1 MFSFIFQYDVS
12 NSIRYACIKFMFM
25 RMYTCILRLCLF
37 SLYKFSLL
45 EIYGTYHY
53 YIMFVTVHVCM
64 YVYAQGLSSYNRD
77 GATQNPLELPKSTKM
92 IPTDSGSSSELI
104 RLFKST
110 YFGFYKH
117 SYLQMRFTMG
127 VVMIKGGFG

>member
-1 MFSFIFQYDVS
+1 MFIFIFQYDVS

-25 RMYTCILRLCLF
+25 CMYTCILRICLF

-45 EIYGTYHY
+45 EIYDTYHY
-53 YIMFVTVHVCM
+53 YSMFVTLNVCV

-117 SYLQMRFTMG
+117 SYFTMG